1 MSDFEM
7 EIKLLMFLVEARV
20 MLWDKKDG
28 VYRQKLNKK
37 RLGEKCVLVLK
48 KTLKH

>member
-20 MLWDKKDG
+20 MLWDKKDDI
-28 VYRQKLNKK
+28 YRQKFKK
-37 RLGEKCVLVLK
+37 NRLGEKSVFWFK
-48 KTLKH
+48 RRF